1 MPILLGQALFDEI
14 QGISGSICIPPQDPG
29 GLDAG
34 SRRGGEE
41 VITLSDERMELVDF
55 VVRPKAKIIGKVLS
69 KELPKDSLVGL
80 VIRDG
85 VPEVPTEDFRA
96 AAGDR
101 ILVMSMPHVISKVKK
116 EFIP

>member
-1 MPILLGQALFDEI
+1 
-14 QGISGSICIPPQDPG
+14 
-29 GLDAG
+29 
-34 SRRGGEE
+34 

-85 VPEVPTEDFRA
+85 VPEVPNEDFRA